1 MKTTQRRTIAQTT
14 PARRQIGAWTRLS
27 YSQKFTI
34 ITLIFVLPLLAFSPL
49 IYEQVLRIDR
59 YGLKEADGTIYLRG
73 LWQLNNS
80 LHKYYIAT
88 SSFENGLSTSE
99 QVEDARSQVAKDL
112 QALGTIEDSIQ
123 DIGLRFTV
131 EDLQSRWDGVQSNED
146 VFSLLDEVDVATRE
160 VGDKSYLILDPDLD
174 TYYLMDSVLLKLP
187 EIQGLLFET
196 QTLLNQAATSKQ
208 ISDIEKNELK
218 NLLKEI
224 QLDLVEVSRNLT
236 VAESNNINAAFDA
249 SMMGAYEEYLSEVS
263 IYSRTLQLHFIDNQF
278 SIKEFQALNGQ
289 YDKVLATGSNFYSA
303 ASISLEKGIQNRIQ
317 AVGSRL
323 IIYVLIS
330 ILSIL
335 LAFFIG
341 NQLMKSISTPLSKVI
356 QAAELLSSGDLSTR
370 VDYRSD
376 DEAGKVI
383 QAFNQLANEVEENQY
398 KLERR
403 NDDLGDKTRKL
414 ETIAKVARQITS
426 IRDLSIVLTTATNL
440 VHENFGYYHV
450 GIFLLD
456 ERKEYAILSA
466 TNSAGGRRML
476 ERGHQLKIGETGI
489 VGYVAEALQAR
500 IALDVGEDAHFFN
513 NPDLP
518 ETRSEMALPLVVS
531 GQILGVLDVQS
542 TESSAFV
549 EDDIATLQI
558 LAEQLAIAIQ
568 NANLFSEKERAL
580 ESARSTYGQI
590 SREAW
595 GTILRSQSRVG
606 FIATPGTT
614 MQTQS
619 EKPEASIARA
629 IDTGDLILGSDG
641 LTISVP
647 VKIRGQVIGAIR
659 LKKAEIAEAWTQDET
674 NLAISLSDQLS
685 GALESARLYRE
696 SQQRAARE
704 SLVSDISARINAST
718 TMDSIIRETVQE
730 LGQAIGNTS
739 VTFQLVHQP
748 HGANQAESAER
759 GARTSSDE

>member
-1 MKTTQRRTIAQTT
+1 MKTTQRRTIAQTN
-14 PARRQIGAWTRLS
+14 PARRQIGAWARLS

-34 ITLIFVLPLLAFSPL
+34 ITLIFVLPLFAFSPL

-59 YGLKEADGTIYLRG
+59 YGLKEADGTLYLRG
-73 LWQLNNS
+73 LWQLSNS
-80 LHKYYIAT
+80 LQKYYIT
-88 SSFENGLSTSE
+88 NSSLENELSTPE
-99 QVEDARSQVAKDL
+99 QVEVAREQVAKDF
-112 QALGTIEDSIQ
+112 QVLGSIEDSIQ
-123 DIGLRFTV
+123 DLGLRFTV
-131 EDLQSRWDGVQSNED
+131 ENLQNRWNSVQSNED
-146 VFSLLDEVDVATRE
+146 VLSLLDEIDVATRE

-187 EIQGLLFET
+187 EIQGLLFDT
-196 QTLLNQAATSKQ
+196 QTLLDQAVTNNE
-208 ISDIEKNELK
+208 ISDVEKIELS
-218 NLLKEI
+218 NLINKI
-224 QLDLVEVSRNLT
+224 QVDLVDVSRNLT
-236 VAESNNINAAFDA
+236 VAESNAINAAMD
-249 SMMGAYEEYLSEVS
+249 SSVIIAYEEYLNDVNA
-263 IYSRTLQLHFIDNQF
+263 YTQTLQLNSTDNQF
-278 SIKEFQALNGQ
+278 SLEEYEILNGL
-289 YDKVLATGSNFYSA
+289 YDKVLSTGSDFYSA

-317 AVGSRL
+317 TVGTRL
-323 IIYVLIS
+323 IIYIS
-330 ILSIL
+330 ISVVSIL

-341 NQLMKSISTPLSKVI
+341 NQLMKSISLPLSIVI
-356 QAAELLSSGDLSTR
+356 QAAEQLSSGNLSMR
-370 VDYRSD
+370 VDYRTE

-403 NDDLGDKTRKL
+403 NEDLGDKTRKL
-414 ETIAKVARQITS
+414 ETIAKVARQVTS

-456 ERKEYAILSA
+456 ERKEYAILAA
-466 TNSAGGRRML
+466 TNSAGGRKML

-518 ETRSEMALPLVVS
+518 ETRSELALPLVVS

-619 EKPEASIARA
+619 EKPETSIARA

-739 VTFQLVHQP
+739 VTFQLVNQL
-748 HGANQAESAER
+748 HGANQAEGAER